1 MVTRRDYNEEMV
13 QAAHS
18 VLIELAALMGEYRD
32 GIALIGGWVPELL
45 LPEASERHVGSID
58 VDLALDQHMLVE
70 VGYETICTKLTSAGY
85 RQDERQPFIFF
96 REVPIGSGYIS
107 IEVDLL
113 AGEYQGTGKSH
124 RTQIIQDVRARKAR
138 GCDIVFSMTV
148 DVTLTGRHPDGY
160 EDSVQMRIAGIVPFL
175 VMKGMAMADRMKEKD
190 PYDIYFVLKN
200 YPGGLDALIDE
211 IRPHIHNGLV
221 REGLENIAMKFESPD
236 HMGPESIADFEEE
249 SDLDERSLI
258 KRDAYER
265 VIYLLKGVGILPM
278 D

>member
-1 MVTRRDYNEEMV
+1 MV

>member
-1 MVTRRDYNEEMV
+1 MV

-18 VLIELAALMGEYRD
+18 VLIELATLMGEYRD
-32 GIALIGGWVPELL
+32 GIAVIGGWVPELL
-45 LPEASERHVGSID
+45 LPEASEQHVGSID
-58 VDLALDQHMLVE
+58 VDLALDQHLLAE
-70 VGYETICTKLTSAGY
+70 VGYETLCTKLKSGGY
-85 RQDERQPFIFF
+85 RQDERQPFIFM
-96 REVPIGSGYIS
+96 REVPIGEGYIS
-107 IEVDLL
+107 VEVDLL

-124 RTQIIQDVRARKAR
+124 RTQTIQDVRARKAR

-148 DVTLTGRHPDGY
+148 DVTLKGRHPYGY
-160 EDSVQMRIAGIVPFL
+160 EDTVKMRIAGIVPFL
-175 VMKGMAMADRMKEKD
+175 VMKGMALADRMKEKD

-211 IRPHIHNGLV
+211 FRPHIHHGLV

-249 SDLDERSLI
+249 TDLDERSLI

-265 VIYLLKGVGILPM
+265 VTYLLKGLDILPV